1 MSNLSIRLK
10 KNTLFSLPGK
20 RLIFILIIA
29 SFGFLTS
36 CNPDDEDDTTGPP
49 APSLD
54 FYVPAGFPQPVYDF
68 SGNPITKDGFE
79 LGRKLFYDP
88 VLSRDSTVS
97 CGSCHQQFAA
107 FAHADH
113 RLSHGIDDLLGKRNA
128 PGLFNLAWFPEF
140 MWDGGVNHI
149 EVQPLAPIANPVEM
163 DEDIGNIPVKLQRIE
178 AYRNLFKRAFG
189 SDSITLQNTLY
200 AMTQFM
206 GRMIS
211 DNSAYDR
218 NRLGTG
224 QFSASENRGLALFRT
239 HCVSCHTEP
248 LMTDMQFRN
257 NGLDSVF
264 RRDAGRALIT
274 QIPQDSGKFKVP
286 SLRNVALTYP
296 YMHDGRFQTLERV
309 LDHYTSG
316 IRNSP
321 TLDPLLLQPIILTQ
335 QDKADIIAFLNTLT
349 DHAFLTDG
357 RFAEP

>member
-1 MSNLSIRLK
+1 MKMRRL
-10 KNTLFSLPGK
+10 TA
-20 RLIFILIIA
+20 IFRG
-29 SFGFLTS
+29 SSGNMVKFLTGFVLLTLTLSS
-36 CNPDDEDDTTGPP
+36 CNPEEDDDPLN

-54 FYVPAGFPQPVYDF
+54 FYVPTGFPQPVYSF
-68 SGNPITKDGFE
+68 SNNPISKNGFE

-88 VLSRDSTVS
+88 ILSRDSTIS
-97 CGSCHQQFAA
+97 CGSCHQQFTA

-113 RLSHGIDDLLGKRNA
+113 RLSHGIDDQLGKRNS
-128 PGLFNLAWFPEF
+128 PGLFNMAWFPSF

-163 DEDIGNIPVKLQRIE
+163 DEDIANITVKLQRVE

-189 SDSITLQNTLY
+189 SDSITLQNTLL

-218 NRLGTG
+218 YRLGNG
-224 QFSASENRGLALFRT
+224 QFNAAETRGLALFRAN
-239 HCVSCHTEP
+239 CSSCHAEP

-264 RRDAGRALIT
+264 RKDAGRAHIT
-274 QIPQDSGKFKVP
+274 QLPQDSGKFKVP

-309 LDHYTSG
+309 LDHYSSG

-321 TLDPLLLQPIILTQ
+321 TLDPLLQQPISLSQ
-335 QDKADIIAFLNTLT
+335 QDKSDIIAFLNTLT
-349 DHAFLTDG
+349 DHAFISDS
-357 RFAEP
+357 RFSEPR